1 VLEDELA
8 IARVMAVELKAR
20 LVREQRLQKRL
31 ALDELKIRDV
41 QAVEVQEGPICLKRL
56 RRS

>member
-1 VLEDELA
+1 MLQDDLA
-8 IARVMAVELKAR
+8 IACLMAVELKAS

>member
-1 VLEDELA
+1 VLEDESA
-8 IARVMAVELKAR
+8 TARVMAVELKAR

>member
-1 VLEDELA
+1 
-8 IARVMAVELKAR
+8 MAVELKAR

-41 QAVEVQEGPICLKRL
+41 RAVEVQEGPICLKRL

>member
-1 VLEDELA
+1 
-8 IARVMAVELKAR
+8 LKAS